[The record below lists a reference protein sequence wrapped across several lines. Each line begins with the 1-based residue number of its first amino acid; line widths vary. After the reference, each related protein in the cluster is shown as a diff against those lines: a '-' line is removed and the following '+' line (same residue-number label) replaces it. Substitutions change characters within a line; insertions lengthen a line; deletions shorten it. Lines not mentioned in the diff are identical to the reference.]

1 MLRMK
6 SVTSQVAHI
15 SRTYLGICSIKQLG
29 VPLVFYSLQDWM
41 LVCNKVA
48 PSISSPRVNRD
59 DVIKH
64 QDSES
69 RDHSQIS
76 LVLTFHPL
84 SERIKRILV
93 SNFSILSDD
102 PQTKEIFPQPP
113 LIAYRH
119 DRNVRVTL
127 VHTAD
132 RNQPGPHVG
141 TSPCTHNRCRTCDYI
156 SRDSTLQGPQCS
168 INIKNAFTCQSSG
181 LVYAI
186 SCRRCS
192 AVYIGETGR
201 ALRERFGEHLRSIEK
216 NLPGFPVAEH
226 FNANGHTLQDRTSP
240 RGHALRRK

>member
-1 MLRMK
+1 M
-6 SVTSQVAHI
+6 
-15 SRTYLGICSIKQLG
+15 
-29 VPLVFYSLQDWM
+29 
-41 LVCNKVA
+41 
-48 PSISSPRVNRD
+48 
-59 DVIKH
+59 
-64 QDSES
+64 
-69 RDHSQIS
+69 
-76 LVLTFHPL
+76 VLTFHPL

-93 SNFSILSDD
+93 SNFNILSGD

-113 LIAYRH
+113 LVAYR
-119 DRNVRVTL
+119 RGCNVRDTL

-168 INIKNAFTCQSSG
+168 FNIKDAFTCKSSG

-201 ALRERFGEHLRSIEK
+201 TLRERFGEHLRSIEK

-226 FNANGHTLQDRTSP
+226 FNANGNTLQDAQVRGVMLCGGNKLRKRQEMRLIFKLGTSQP
-240 RGHALRRK
+240 HGLNSDFRFL